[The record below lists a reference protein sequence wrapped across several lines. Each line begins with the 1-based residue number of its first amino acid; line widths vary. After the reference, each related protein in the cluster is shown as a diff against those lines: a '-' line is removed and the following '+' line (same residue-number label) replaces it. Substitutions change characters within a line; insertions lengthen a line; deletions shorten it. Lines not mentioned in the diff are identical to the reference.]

1 MVYKLFDFS
10 NMKKIHK
17 LLLAFIPFVTSC
29 TAYQVIDSGYDS
41 NINFSHYKS
50 FAWIPVSDSTNTPY
64 DNSEF
69 RNSLIKKI
77 TQQLIKQKYVATND
91 TPDFYIEL
99 IVSYTNQMRF
109 EDVPVPQF
117 IPYSNNQPMR
127 GSTSSSANR
136 GNTNYQ
142 TTASNYVPTPR
153 VHFESAG
160 PTKSETPCKTVAVG
174 YMEDFVTINII
185 DSKTNEVILS
195 ITSEADIDCGNE
207 IPDSSKSIA
216 KHLVKKLLQMRKE
229 NFYSN
234 L

>member
-1 MVYKLFDFS
+1 
-10 NMKKIHK
+10 MKRIQL
-17 LLLAFIPFVTSC
+17 LLLAFIPFITGC
-29 TAYQVIDSGYDS
+29 TAYTVIDSGYDS
-41 NINFSHYKS
+41 TINLSKYKS
-50 FAWIPVSDSTNTPY
+50 FAWLPITDSSNTPY

-69 RNSLIKKI
+69 RNSLIKNLTK
-77 TQQLIKQKYVATND
+77 QLIKQKYVTVND

-99 IVSYTNQMRF
+99 IVSYTNKMRF

-117 IPYSNNQPMR
+117 VGYSNNLSIR
-127 GSTSSSANR
+127 GNTSSASR

-142 TTASNYVPTPR
+142 TTTSNYVPTPN
-153 VHFESAG
+153 VHFESEG
-160 PTKSETPCKTVAVG
+160 PTKSEIPCKMVAVG
-174 YMEDFVTINII
+174 YMEDFVSINII

-216 KHLVKKLLQMRKE
+216 KHLIKKLLEMKKE
-229 NFYSN
+229 NLYSN